1 MAVECR
7 SVVWMYGVYG
17 SAISRRHISCA
28 YLYRWL
34 GIGTPHVNA
43 VRCRSHIS
51 YHGSEISFPPIN
63 VEFIAN
69 SIETSPIVATST
81 YKRLCEIGK
90 QKQIKWTGR
99 WEKKQNKC
107 DEENSSLV
115 VSVCVCVSA
124 CAGLSV
130 AAQNTFPVF
139 IWNAVNWVER
149 NSAKNSCDD
158 DARKKRSEKETRTKI
173 LNDIEI
179 SVRINVKRRISY
191 GQYIFKVKCV
201 ATPATL
207 HIYLL
212 CIRGFVDKDY
222 TTEDTTRT
230 NSADNG
236 RSTVMHLLAML
247 IPFVS
252 SDFLI
257 FSLLSSYAH
266 ASNIIPGKCM
276 TVFTRFDS
284 SLCNRPVSHNLQTHR
299 KRAAWSH
306 RSYQFRECLSVKL

>member
-115 VSVCVCVSA
+115 VSVCVCVSLRWIECGSA
-124 CAGLSV
+124 KHIPGIHMECRKLSWTKFGKEFMWRRR
-130 AAQNTFPVF
+130 QKKKKR
-139 IWNAVNWVER
+139 ER
-149 NSAKNSCDD
+149 NEDKNPE
-158 DARKKRSEKETRTKI
+158 RHR
-173 LNDIEI
+173 N
-179 SVRINVKRRISY
+179 
-191 GQYIFKVKCV
+191 F
-201 ATPATL
+201 
-207 HIYLL
+207 
-212 CIRGFVDKDY
+212 
-222 TTEDTTRT
+222 
-230 NSADNG
+230 
-236 RSTVMHLLAML
+236 
-247 IPFVS
+247 S
-252 SDFLI
+252 S
-257 FSLLSSYAH
+257 H
-266 ASNIIPGKCM
+266 QCQTSNI
-276 TVFTRFDS
+276 
-284 SLCNRPVSHNLQTHR
+284 L
-299 KRAAWSH
+299 WSI
-306 RSYQFRECLSVKL
+306 YI